1 MGVEFTDF
9 LLESN
14 IIEIHGKDKKSAINE
29 LLDFAVKS
37 SKLDKTILHEAVWER
52 ENQLS
57 TAIGHGLAVPHARLK
72 GVKTPIVMLGVCT
85 DKINDYCGIDKKPV
99 SLIFLIICGT
109 EDHQLYL
116 DILQSVSG
124 KLFKDEKLIKN
135 ISKSKNDSA
144 RIKTLLQPTAQT
156 A

>member
-9 LLESN
+9 LSESN
-14 IIEIHGKDKKSAINE
+14 IIEIHGKDKISAINE
-29 LLDFAVKS
+29 LLDFAVQS
-37 SKLDKTILHEAVWER
+37 SKLDKNTLQEAVWER

-85 DKINDYCGIDKKPV
+85 DKINDYCGIDKEPV

-116 DILQSVSG
+116 NLLRSVSG
-124 KLFKDEKLIKN
+124 KLFKNKKLIKD

-144 RIKTLLQPTAQT
+144 RIKALLQPTAQT
-156 A
+156 V